1 MDVSKAKIVII
12 VLLAAFNIFLL
23 ASNLT
28 HVRSQNT
35 SELITNTVAILKQRG
50 VTLECGIPKEI
61 GIFHGLRYGDGKL
74 DRSSIAEKLLG
85 GTYELSDKGNV
96 YENNGKK
103 LEFTGDMKFLFTE
116 AHPSSGFDLRNNDK
130 LKKEVQDFLKG
141 TGLIDKNY
149 LIDQYSQNQ
158 DGSITIEF
166 IEKYENYLV
175 YDNYC
180 KVSLTTEGIV
190 RLDYSKY
197 QIIGFS
203 NVKIVQTEAYQALLG
218 YFKDSAN
225 KTLTGIDCGY
235 ILENNSLDGK
245 ESVEIPPVWRAKVKG
260 ESKPVFLNVETA
272 DKKMAK

>member
-23 ASNLT
+23 SSNLT

-35 SELITNTVAILKQRG
+35 SEIISNTVTILKQRG
-50 VTLECGIPKEI
+50 ITLECGVPKEI
-61 GIFHGLRYGDGKL
+61 GTFHGLRYGNGKL
-74 DRSSIAEKLLG
+74 DRASIAEKLLG
-85 GTYELSDKGNV
+85 GKYELSDKGDV

-103 LEFTGDMKFLFTE
+103 LEFPGDMKFVFTE

-130 LKKEVQDFLKG
+130 LKKAVQDFLKG

-149 LIDQYSQNQ
+149 VIDQYSRNQ

-180 KVSLTTEGIV
+180 RVSLTAEGIV
-190 RLDYSKY
+190 RIDYSKY

-203 NVKIVQTEAYQALLG
+203 NGKIVQTEAYQALLA
-218 YFKDSAN
+218 YFKDGAN
-225 KTLTGIDCGY
+225 KTLTSIDCGY
-235 ILENNSLDGK
+235 NLDNENLDGK

-260 ESKPVFLNVETA
+260 ESGPVFLKVETRE
-272 DKKMAK
+272 AKTAQ

>member
-1 MDVSKAKIVII
+1 MDVSKAKVVII

-23 ASNLT
+23 SSNLS

-35 SELITNTVAILKQRG
+35 SEIISNTVTILKQRG

-61 GIFHGLRYGDGKL
+61 GTFHGLKYADGKL
-74 DRSSIAEKLLG
+74 DRASIAEKLLG
-85 GTYELSDKGNV
+85 STYESPDKGGV
-96 YENNGKK
+96 YENSGKK
-103 LEFTGDMKFLFTE
+103 LEFTGDMKFVFTE
-116 AHPSSGFDLRNNDK
+116 APLSSGFDLQNNVK
-130 LKKEVQDFLKG
+130 LKKAVQDFLKG

-149 LIDQYSQNQ
+149 VIDQYSRNQ
-158 DGSITIEF
+158 DGSVTIYF

-180 KVSLTTEGIV
+180 KVSLTAEGIA

-203 NVKIVQTEAYQALLG
+203 SAKIVQTEAYQALLA
-218 YFKDSAN
+218 YFKDGAN

-235 ILENNSLDGK
+235 ILENENLGGK
-245 ESVEIPPVWRAKVKG
+245 DVEIPPVWRVKVKG
-260 ESKPVFLNVETA
+260 ESEPVFLNAETTENKTA
-272 DKKMAK
+272 Q